1 MPKVRCPRHGTDHP
15 CTCAMGNIYRFIEPV
30 LLLILKEKGRSY
42 GYELSES
49 LGEHAL
55 TDAEIERAA
64 MYRTLRT
71 LERNGY
77 VTSSWEAEE
86 SGPARR
92 MYSSDSIGSRTPPRV
107 GSSHGAARES
117 DDAVFKESH
126 KDQGSDGFACP
137 AGFTNGT
144 KPRNRSVKVNR

>member
-1 MPKVRCPRHGTDHP
+1 MPKARCPRHGADHP

-71 LERNGY
+71 LEGNGY
-77 VTSSWEAEE
+77 VTSSWEPEH

-92 MYSSDSIGSRTPPRV
+92 MYSLTRSGHAHLREWAQVMARLGDAMKLFSRKAEEISER
-107 GSSHGAARES
+107 
-117 DDAVFKESH
+117 
-126 KDQGSDGFACP
+126 
-137 AGFTNGT
+137 
-144 KPRNRSVKVNR
+144 

>member
-1 MPKVRCPRHGTDHP
+1 MPKARCPRHGADHP

-71 LERNGY
+71 LEGNGY
-77 VTSSWEAEE
+77 VTSSWEPEHSVRRVE
-86 SGPARR
+86 CILSRDQVTHTCGSGLKSWRGWGMR
-92 MYSSDSIGSRTPPRV
+92 
-107 GSSHGAARES
+107 
-117 DDAVFKESH
+117 
-126 KDQGSDGFACP
+126 
-137 AGFTNGT
+137 
-144 KPRNRSVKVNR
+144 